1 MQRRRL
7 GRTGL
12 LVSPIA
18 VGGAPFG
25 YVQKSV
31 GWNPISDEGRAT
43 VHDTLNR
50 ALDLGINY
58 FDTAP
63 AYGNGH
69 SETLIGQ
76 VMQHR
81 RKECVLASKVWYELD
96 YAGVVKS
103 VEESLKRLRTDRID
117 LMQVHGLM
125 YSASDVEHVLNGGPL
140 AALVRMRSEGRIG
153 HIGLTTEEPW
163 SALPFLAYAE
173 FEVFQIAYNIIRQG
187 AAVHFLLRASE
198 ADVGVV
204 SMRTMTSGLFQREM
218 QYLVPGLHAVHNLY
232 DLSLKFIL
240 SDSRVHS
247 GIIGMRWPAEVER
260 NAQVV
265 RSWVPPTDIAAMP
278 RTTFQLYAT
287 EDKEASSSSV

>member
-1 MQRRRL
+1 MQKRRL

-25 YVQKSV
+25 YEQKSV
-31 GWNPISDEGRAT
+31 RWNPVSDEGRAT
-43 VHDTLNR
+43 VQDTLNR

-69 SETLIGQ
+69 SETLMGCVVRQ
-76 VMQHR
+76 R
-81 RKECVLASKVWYELD
+81 RQECVLASKVWYELD

-103 VEESLKRLRTDRID
+103 VEASLKRLQTDYID
-117 LMQVHGLM
+117 VMQVHGLM

-140 AALVRMRSEGRIG
+140 AALVHLRAEGKIG
-153 HIGLTTEEPW
+153 HIGLTAEEPW
-163 SALPFLAYAE
+163 SALPFLAYPE

-187 AAVHFLLRASE
+187 AAVHFLLRAAE

-204 SMRTMTSGLFQREM
+204 SMRTMTSGLFQRELR
-218 QYLVPGLHAVHNLY
+218 YLAPGLDAEHNLY

-240 SDSRVHS
+240 SDSRIHS
-247 GIIGMRWPAEVER
+247 GIIGMRWSAEVER
-260 NAQVV
+260 NVQVAG
-265 RSWVPPTDIAAMP
+265 SWIPPKDFAGMP
-278 RTTFQLYAT
+278 RTTLQLYMT
-287 EDKEASSSSV
+287 EDEEASITRT